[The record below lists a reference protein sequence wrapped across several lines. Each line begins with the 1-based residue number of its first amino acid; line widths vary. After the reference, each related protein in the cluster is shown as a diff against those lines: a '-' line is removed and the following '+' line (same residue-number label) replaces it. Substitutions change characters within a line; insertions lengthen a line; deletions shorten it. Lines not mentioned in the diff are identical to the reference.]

1 MKNKLSNED
10 RRQWETRL
18 AVLSEKYDV
27 TLQLAEVI
35 GKRWSYLVG
44 PTASTAGL
52 MGMFREE
59 IGDSLGIIIFPHSQA
74 FTPAVKD
81 QLLAEIL

>member
-1 MKNKLSNED
+1 MRIELSTDD
-10 RRQWETRL
+10 RRQWENRL
-18 AVLSEKYDV
+18 AALSEKYDV

-52 MGMFREE
+52 TGLFREK
-59 IGDSLGIIIFPHSQA
+59 IGAGLGIIIFPRSQS
-74 FTPAVKD
+74 FTAAEKAR
-81 QLLAEIL
+81 LLADLR